1 MSRGVNCYFTQVLTI
16 LFRLEEQQR
25 QRRRQREA
33 EAERATSDG
42 RPYPPYEPVWF
53 NKEKEEDTD
62 NVIHTYGGQYWD
74 CKTKQDW
81 SKCPSIF

>member
-1 MSRGVNCYFTQVLTI
+1 MEIKNCILL

-25 QRRRQREA
+25 SRRRQREA
-33 EAERATSDG
+33 EAETAASDG

-53 NKEKEEDTD
+53 TKEKEENTD
-62 NVIHTYGGQYWD
+62 NLVYVFKNDYWD
-74 CKTKQDW
+74 CKNKQEW